1 MVLLLR
7 RMTKTMRIAQRQC
20 YFCHDRYH
28 SKPEV
33 KQRFADVNVQEL
45 GAYFWFLGCVLLDT
59 LQKQSCYVFDVLQDN
74 LEYCYFLDLEKEN
87 DYYYSLARKDSC
99 QEVVIASRH
108 LMLMMMMLEIS
119 LEVIEEDVDA

>member
-87 DYYYSLARKDSC
+87 DYYSLARKDSC
-99 QEVVIASRH
+99 QEEVIASRH
-108 LMLMMMMLEIS
+108 LMLMMMMEIS